1 MEIKFADSLGVST
14 GGWRKRT
21 DYVNDLFTRGP
32 TEVVARVG
40 SESFP
45 GLASAVDIVK
55 ICRAGGWRGNWVG

>member
-32 TEVVARVG
+32 TEVVARVDELPEVND
-40 SESFP
+40 S
-45 GLASAVDIVK
+45 LD
-55 ICRAGGWRGNWVG
+55 

>member
-1 MEIKFADSLGVST
+1 MYLEKNKLEGISQPFEQLISRTKLEIKFADSLGVST

-40 SESFP
+40 SE
-45 GLASAVDIVK
+45 
-55 ICRAGGWRGNWVG
+55 